1 MRARKPM
8 IPVNRLRELHPGVK
22 NIRTYLHAD
31 LSIIP
36 ADRQPQTRKRGK
48 YLVEIKA
55 SYPKGGSAFLT
66 PHTKLGER
74 PLPY

>member
-8 IPVNRLRELHPGVK
+8 ILANRLRELHPAVS
-22 NIRTYLHAD
+22 NIRTCLHAD

-36 ADRQPQTRKRGK
+36 ADRQPLTRKHGK

-55 SYPKGGSAFLT
+55 SYPKGGSAILA
-66 PHTKLGER
+66 PHTKLGELL
-74 PLPY
+74 LPY